1 LPLHPRPEIEALEP
15 CPHGGP
21 NYAELERLG
30 FAPEDV
36 LDFSVSA
43 NPFGPPPGVREA
55 FASAAIDR
63 YPDSDSSELRRALA
77 ARLHTNPEHIIIGN
91 GSMELIRLIA
101 TAYLESKDAIVIPEP
116 TFGEY
121 EVACRIVGSRI
132 VKHRLRPEDNFN
144 LDIAEFIESI
154 RWSRAKAVF
163 LCNPNNP
170 TGRYLSQSDIEKLLT
185 ASRDTLV
192 VLDEAYVAF
201 AEDPWPSLDLIKR
214 GNLVILRSMTKDYAL
229 AGLRLGYAVAG
240 PDIIESL
247 RKVCPPWNVNAVA
260 QRAGV
265 LALEESGYAERCRDG
280 VLEARDYLVRELAKR
295 GLTPVSTQAHFFM
308 VKVSNAREF
317 RQQLLGHGIMVRDC
331 TSFGLPDYV
340 RIAPRTLP
348 ECERLTSAIDE
359 IQK

>member
-1 LPLHPRPEIEALEP
+1 MPLHPRPEIEALEA

-30 FAPEDV
+30 FAPEEV

-43 NPFGPPPGVREA
+43 NPFGPPPRVREA

-77 ARLHTNPEHIIIGN
+77 TKLHANPEHIIIGN

-101 TAYLESKDAIVIPEP
+101 SAYLESKDAIVIPEP

-121 EVACRIVGSRI
+121 EIACRIAGSRI
-132 VKHRLRPEDNFN
+132 VRHRLRPEDNFK
-144 LDIAEFIESI
+144 LDISEFVESI

-170 TGRYLSQSDIEKLLT
+170 TGHYISRSDVEKLLT
-185 ASRDTLV
+185 VSEETLI

-201 AEDPWPSLDLIKR
+201 AENPWPSLDLIEH

-240 PDIIESL
+240 IEIIEAL

-265 LALEESGYAERCRDG
+265 LALEESGYIERCRSG
-280 VLEARDYLVRELAKR
+280 VLEARDYLMKELAER
-295 GLTPVSTQAHFFM
+295 GLSPLPSQAHFFLA
-308 VKVSNAREF
+308 KARNAREF

-348 ECERLTSAIDE
+348 ECRRFVRAIDE
-359 IQK
+359 IRK